1 MQYLSLGTYGTV
13 EPFGARARDVKTNS
27 GEGSLERCSS
37 KADFHGA
44 GGVVSWAVVPDIVRR
59 KERRRRVVV
68 EAMVVEACTFSYV
81 NCSSRDVESPGVIDG
96 RYGARRR

>member
-13 EPFGARARDVKTNS
+13 EPFGARARDVKMNS

-44 GGVVSWAVVPDIVRR
+44 GGVVSWAVVPDMVRR

-68 EAMVVEACTFSYV
+68 EAMVVEACNFSYV
-81 NCSSRDVESPGVIDG
+81 YCSSRDVESLGVID
-96 RYGARRR
+96 